1 MIFLKI
7 EIYDKEE
14 STKIL
19 VNEIESYLNS
29 LGNQT
34 SISDINNSL
43 KKEYENLEIL
53 MQENTKSDNN
63 ENRKLLEKNLSKSF
77 IKQGSYEQAIY
88 SKLFSIKNQVVHRPK
103 LLDRTEEQR
112 QDKKDKFSLLNTT
125 YVDKFVKTSTQ
136 LNNRINLNHKLE
148 LEIIENPNYI
158 HHFVNVNTLDDYH
171 RLEFEDLEFKRIL
184 LTQNCK
190 APSLLHDLMVVVNNP
205 GIYKVEAIKNLH
217 NTNIDFL
224 ENIPEPQDVNFD
236 NFETFIPANKD
247 KNLATLAKKNN
258 LKYVSSTSGIGS
270 LLNHLFYKLTNF
282 KTPHFYNLSEA
293 YDREPLKFMMFQRK
307 PTSVILSKHPENY
320 YSISSDK
327 FFEHKNYT
335 LLMHMGKYMEK
346 IFTTEPETFK
356 RKYTYSKGANI
367 SPEESMDK
375 GEDFYSFMCN
385 IFLIS
390 SV

>member
-224 ENIPEPQDVNFD
+224 ENIP
-236 NFETFIPANKD
+236 
-247 KNLATLAKKNN
+247 
-258 LKYVSSTSGIGS
+258 
-270 LLNHLFYKLTNF
+270 
-282 KTPHFYNLSEA
+282 HFYNLSEA